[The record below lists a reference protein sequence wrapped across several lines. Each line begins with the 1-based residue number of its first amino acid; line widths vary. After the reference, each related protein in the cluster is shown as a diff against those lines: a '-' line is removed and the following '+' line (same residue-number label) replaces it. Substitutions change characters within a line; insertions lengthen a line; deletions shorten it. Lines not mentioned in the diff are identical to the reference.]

1 MKKTTLK
8 RTLGWI
14 QNPGSSETLKAV
26 VASITPGT
34 KQYENLKTLR
44 LPLLLKNHFISQ
56 EDYDKFQGILSGD
69 EPLKIEWSALVG
81 TNSSDRKTAKC
92 TGIIQAIINAQRN
105 VEILNLESVPEVVK
119 KPYTDGWTSDNFLRW
134 AISCNFLKWD
144 RTTDEVYTTQLGK
157 EFAFS
162 EDGSQDEYECFRK
175 ALLSMPPVVRVL
187 RLLGQQDVS
196 TKFELGREI
205 GFKEE
210 EGFTSVAQAEH
221 VARINLASTKDEVK
235 KVRQNNEGDAD
246 KYARMICGWLVQ
258 LKMVKRTKKV
268 VTETYDGE
276 MYTTRLPGYSITLAG
291 KDALKRADG
300 YSSIPKTPKYVP
312 FEMLATKATD
322 GDFLRKR
329 RAMILQQI
337 ERKRTYASIQEY
349 LTENGIQASIDTVK
363 DDINGLIRIGINIE
377 TADDSAF
384 LKDIIIGLDI
394 PEKRIE
400 SHDVT
405 EIKERVRPNL
415 KNLSHDHL
423 KLVELAFEKRSTKGD
438 TNKRARNFED
448 GTYDLFKEL
457 DFDGKHLGGSD
468 KPDNIIWHDNTCVI
482 IDDKSYIDGFSASR
496 HDTDEMGRYID
507 DLIQKNENSPWWKV
521 IPDNVTIVK
530 YLFVTS
536 FTKGNYQK
544 NLKNL
549 NNNKHIDG
557 AVIGVESLLLLS
569 EVMKEGGL
577 TKDEFFN
584 LFNNDEIKY
593 LV

>member
-1 MKKTTLK
+1 MKK
-8 RTLGWI
+8 RTLGWV
-14 QNPGSSETLKAV
+14 QNPGSLSTLKSV

-34 KQYENLKTLR
+34 EPYENLRANK
-44 LPLLLKNHFISQ
+44 LPLLLKNDFISQ
-56 EDYDKFQGILSGD
+56 EDYDSFQGILSGD
-69 EPLKIEWSALVG
+69 NPLKINWNILVG
-81 TNSSDRKTAKC
+81 TSSTPRQSAKC
-92 TGIIQAIINAQRN
+92 TGIIQAIIDAQKDI
-105 VEILNLESVPEVVK
+105 EILDQGNAPQTIK
-119 KPYTDGWTSDNFLRW
+119 KPYTDDWTSSGYLRW
-134 AISCNFLKWD
+134 AISLCLLEWD
-144 RTTDEVYTTQLGK
+144 RKTDKVYVTELGK
-157 EFAFS
+157 ELAFT
-162 EDGSQDEYECFRK
+162 EDGSSDEAECLTR
-175 ALLSMPPVVRVL
+175 AILSYPPAVRVL
-187 RLLGQQDVS
+187 RLLNAQNNL
-196 TKFELGREI
+196 TKFELGKEI
-205 GFKEE
+205 GFNEE
-210 EGFTSVAQAEH
+210 DGFTSVPQGEH
-221 VARINLASTKDEVK
+221 LALMHLARSKEELQ

-246 KYARMICGWLVQ
+246 KYARMICSWLAQ
-258 LKMVKRTKKV
+258 LNMVKKSEKE

-276 MYTTRLPGYSITLAG
+276 TYSNNLISYSITLTG
-291 KDALKRADG
+291 RLALKKSDG
-300 YSSIPKTPKYVP
+300 YSSNPKTPKYVP

-322 GDFLRKR
+322 ADFLRKR
-329 RAMILQQI
+329 RAMILHQI
-337 ERKRTYASIQEY
+337 ERKKTYACIQEY

-363 DDINGLIRIGINIE
+363 DDISGLIRIGINIE
-377 TADDSAF
+377 TVDDSAF
-384 LKDIIIGLDI
+384 LKDIIIGLEI

-423 KLVELAFEKRSTKGD
+423 KLVELAFEKHSTKGD
-438 TNKRARNFED
+438 TNKRARNFEI

-457 DFDGKHLGGSD
+457 GFDGKHLGGSD
-468 KPDNIIWHDNTCVI
+468 KPDNIIWHGNTCVI

-507 DLIQKNENSPWWKV
+507 DFTQKNENSPWWK
-521 IPDNVTIVK
+521 IISGNVTIVK